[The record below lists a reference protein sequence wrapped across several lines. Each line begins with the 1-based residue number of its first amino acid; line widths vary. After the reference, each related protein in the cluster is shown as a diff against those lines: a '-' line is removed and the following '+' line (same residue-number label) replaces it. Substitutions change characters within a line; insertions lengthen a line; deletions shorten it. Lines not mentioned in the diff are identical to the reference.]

1 MRTAMEPRRAREIAE
16 RLHAADVDES
26 GAPVLWHLR
35 RVARSTPPEARA
47 VAWLHEAFESTPV
60 SEQELLEGGLT
71 NDELRAL
78 RLLRTA
84 RPTRAARARTWRMS
98 TGSCARPAAPASSRA
113 WSRSRISR
121 IGACILASG
130 RTAGRR
136 RTGSASGCCS
146 RCPTIG
152 AARPARTKWQR
163 GAALRVRGL
172 G

>member
-60 SEQELLEGGLT
+60 SEQELLEAGLT

-78 RLLRTA
+78 RLLHRATDPCSTRTYLA
-84 RPTRAARARTWRMS
+84 HVDRIMRAAGRSGVLARMVKVADLEDR
-98 TGSCARPAAPASSRA
+98 CLHPRVRPDG
-113 WSRSRISR
+113 WSPPYRLGLGLLLEVSDDR
-121 IGACILASG
+121 
-130 RTAGRR
+130 
-136 RTGSASGCCS
+136 
-146 RCPTIG
+146 
-152 AARPARTKWQR
+152 R
-163 GAALRVRGL
+163 GAASAD
-172 G
+172 

>member
-78 RLLRTA
+78 RLLHRATDPCSTRTYLA
-84 RPTRAARARTWRMS
+84 HVDRIMRAAGRSGVLARMVKVADLEDR
-98 TGSCARPAAPASSRA
+98 CLHPRVRPDG
-113 WSRSRISR
+113 WSPPYRLGLGLLLEVSDDR
-121 IGACILASG
+121 
-130 RTAGRR
+130 
-136 RTGSASGCCS
+136 
-146 RCPTIG
+146 
-152 AARPARTKWQR
+152 R
-163 GAALRVRGL
+163 GAASAD
-172 G
+172 

>member
-47 VAWLHEAFESTPV
+47 VAWLHEAFESTAV

-78 RLLRTA
+78 RLLHRATDPCSTRTYLA
-84 RPTRAARARTWRMS
+84 HVDRIMRAAGRSGVLARMVKVADLEDR
-98 TGSCARPAAPASSRA
+98 CLHPRVRPDG
-113 WSRSRISR
+113 WSPPYRLGLGLLLEVSDDR
-121 IGACILASG
+121 
-130 RTAGRR
+130 
-136 RTGSASGCCS
+136 
-146 RCPTIG
+146 
-152 AARPARTKWQR
+152 R
-163 GAALRVRGL
+163 GAASAD
-172 G
+172 